1 MVWYSHRS
9 KSFPWF
15 VMIQTV
21 KSFSIVN
28 EIVIDV
34 FFLKFSCFLY
44 NPANVGNL
52 TSSFS
57 SFSKPR
63 LGIWK
68 FLVHIMLKPGIQ
80 DLSMTILAWEMSA
93 IVRGL
98 AHSLVLPFL
107 GIGMRID
114 LFPVAWP
121 LLGLP
126 GLLTK

>member
-1 MVWYSHRS
+1 MVWYSHLS
-9 KSFPWF
+9 KNFPQF
-15 VMIQTV
+15 VLIQTV

-28 EIVIDV
+28 EIVIDF
-34 FFLKFSCFLY
+34 FFLKFPCFLY

-52 TSSFS
+52 TSSFP
-57 SFSKPR
+57 SFTKPK

-68 FLVHIMLKPGIQ
+68 FLVYIMLKLGMQ

-93 IVRGL
+93 TVRRL

-107 GIGMRID
+107 GTRMRID
-114 LFPVAWP
+114 LFPVLWL

-126 GLLTK
+126 NLLT